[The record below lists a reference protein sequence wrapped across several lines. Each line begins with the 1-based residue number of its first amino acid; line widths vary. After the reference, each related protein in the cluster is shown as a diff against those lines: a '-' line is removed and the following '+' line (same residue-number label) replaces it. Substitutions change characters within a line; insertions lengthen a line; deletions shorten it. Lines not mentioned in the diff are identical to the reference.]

1 MLRRSIPVLGLLALM
16 AALTAVLAACSSS
29 DAPAAA
35 PQASQT
41 QAAAPAAVAKP
52 DPVVWKWITAWGK
65 NDNSAKLAMDILMPL
80 IAEKTDGLVTIDWEA
95 DPASV
100 PGFEQFAPLQAGLY
114 DGAYTAHGYHR
125 AQQGNLLG
133 EAVAIPLGG
142 INEKTGECG
151 LVEMIQKRYAKEVGM
166 WYFPTPLG
174 NGVSVNVVNPV
185 KGANLEGM
193 SLRSYPG
200 REGFLSAVNGIAVGM
215 PTSQAYAAL
224 DRGLIQGAIA
234 GGGIAAP
241 HIFSW
246 HEILNY
252 TIKPYLGETST
263 ANLINLSSFNKL
275 TDEQQGQV
283 SEAFVEY
290 ANELR
295 DVWIENDKTL
305 LTKMGKD
312 SGFSAINLEGAE
324 RAKWLDAWFVHLQKS
339 QIDDVNARL
348 AGETIA
354 AINCVRAKT
363 E

>member
-1 MLRRSIPVLGLLALM
+1 
-16 AALTAVLAACSSS
+16 
-29 DAPAAA
+29 
-35 PQASQT
+35 
-41 QAAAPAAVAKP
+41 
-52 DPVVWKWITAWGK
+52 
-65 NDNSAKLAMDILMPL
+65 MDILM
-80 IAEKTDGLVTIDWEA
+80 AKVDEKTDGLVTINWEG

-142 INEKTGECG
+142 YNEKSGECG
-151 LVEMIQKRYAKEVGM
+151 LVEMIRGRYAKEVGM

-185 KGANLEGM
+185 KGADLGGM

-200 REGFLSAVNGIAVGM
+200 REGFLKAVNGVPVGM
-215 PTSQAYAAL
+215 PTTQAYAAL

-246 HEILNY
+246 YEILNY

-263 ANLINLSSFNKL
+263 ANLINLSAWNKL
-275 TDEQQGQV
+275 TDEQKGQV
-283 SEAFVEY
+283 EEAYVEY
-290 ANELR
+290 AAELR
-295 DVWIENDKTL
+295 QTWIDNDATL
-305 LTKMGKD
+305 LKKMGD
-312 SGFSAINLEGAE
+312 ETGFSAIDLQGAE
-324 RAKWLDAWFVHLQKS
+324 RDKWLDAWFVHLQKS
-339 QIDDVNARL
+339 QINDVNARL